1 MHSYAGGV
9 RMISAIKVNGL
20 WDEGYVLSEHTI
32 SSKYIGEDPFG
43 RPQFD
48 KEYTELGK
56 LLYSMKY
63 NGHIDTSDQIVAL
76 SSEFVLGWLRDKEIG
91 AVIPSP
97 ATKDRVVQPVYV
109 IAEKIAKLLGT
120 YYSEGVLSKMTQE
133 LTKDIPKEERQLQG
147 AIRQNLPAK
156 KPCNV
161 LLIDDLYSSGQT
173 ANECVRVLREDE
185 NIRKVYFLAITKTK

>member
-9 RMISAIKVNGL
+9 HVISAIKVNGL

-147 AIRQNLPAK
+147 TIRQNLPAK

-173 ANECVRVLREDE
+173 ANECVRVLREDK
-185 NIRKVYFLAITKTK
+185 NICKVYFLAITKTK